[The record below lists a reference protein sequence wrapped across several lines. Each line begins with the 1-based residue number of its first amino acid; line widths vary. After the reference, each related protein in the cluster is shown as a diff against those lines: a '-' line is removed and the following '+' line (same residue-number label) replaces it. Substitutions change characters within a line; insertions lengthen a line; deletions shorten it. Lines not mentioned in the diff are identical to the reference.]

1 MERTLDARVQ
11 DLPEYARV
19 VETRRDAAQQ
29 QREADRHVRNFD
41 AAQRE
46 ARRQARAEARAL
58 RKEAEELEAYL
69 AEKVIREAD
78 VVCATLVV
86 VRRPTVAGRDI

>member
-1 MERTLDARVQ
+1 MRRFRTCRSTLGW
-11 DLPEYARV
+11 
-19 VETRRDAAQQ
+19 ETRRDAAQQ
-29 QREADRHVRNFD
+29 QRDADRYVRNFD

-69 AEKVIREAD
+69 AEKVLREAD
-78 VVCATLVV
+78 VVCATLVGATTDV
-86 VRRPTVAGRDI
+86 CGA